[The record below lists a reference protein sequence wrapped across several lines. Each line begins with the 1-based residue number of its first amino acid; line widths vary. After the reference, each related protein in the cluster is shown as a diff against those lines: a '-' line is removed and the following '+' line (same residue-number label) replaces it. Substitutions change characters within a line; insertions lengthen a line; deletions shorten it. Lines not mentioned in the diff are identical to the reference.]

1 MLSSARPARRAVMG
15 VIGAGA
21 LAGAMLF
28 GAAAVSTAQPLL
40 PANLFRRRARPPK
53 WRA

>member
-1 MLSSARPARRAVMG
+1 MLPSVRPARRAIMG
-15 VIGAGA
+15 AIGAGA

-28 GAAAVSTAQPLL
+28 GAAATAAAQRH
-40 PANLFRRRARPPK
+40 FRRRARPPS